1 MIIMPD
7 TPNPAIDKAREEG
20 RNEAFAAMM
29 KHADAIILGASNTP
43 HPIYDMFMK
52 AIHAAAA
59 GELPKRPS
67 LSFSERREIAK
78 EFVSQHG
85 ANLFD

>member
-1 MIIMPD
+1 MTEIEL
-7 TPNPAIDKAREEG
+7 AKQEG
-20 RNEAFAAMM
+20 REEAFAAMM
-29 KHADAIILGASNTP
+29 KHADAIILGSEEKP
-43 HPIYDMFMK
+43 RPVYDMFMK
-52 AIHAAAA
+52 AIKAAAA

-67 LSFSERREIAK
+67 LSFAERREIAK